1 MEQHLLITVQISI
14 LKANKTYGGYST
26 SVVVDEKFV
35 LHSKKVGGCAIV
47 RRSYHG
53 LHYVIGTEIGFE
65 LLVVKLL
72 VGAACRGNC
81 KVLNVLMKF

>member
-1 MEQHLLITVQISI
+1 
-14 LKANKTYGGYST
+14 
-26 SVVVDEKFV
+26 
-35 LHSKKVGGCAIV
+35 V

-65 LLVVKLL
+65 LLVVLL